1 MRYIFG
7 RVRPRSPR
15 RGTASTASTALTVI
29 AGAAAVMLVLSVP
42 LLTTAYVRLLPFT
55 AAAPGMAF
63 HVPSASKAADA
74 AASGTADDPA
84 TRAAAYLASQPEAVW
99 LTPEAMPIEMVGA
112 EVTALAAEAREQDAT
127 LVLVV
132 YGLPDRDC
140 GNQSAGGLDPAAY
153 DDWTLAIGDALRAAE
168 TPTVVIV
175 EPDAVALG
183 PECDGMTER
192 FAHIATAVTNLQART
207 AWLYLDGGHSN
218 WRPASEMARLISQI
232 GVTHMIRGFATN
244 VSNYNADAAEVM
256 YARSLSAHLGGLHAV
271 IDTSRNGAGATGEW
285 CNPGGRQ
292 VGQRSGSFGDDI
304 VDANLWIKPPGES
317 DGACNGGPPAGQWWP
332 DAATELTRSVG

>member
-7 RVRPRSPR
+7 RVRPRRPR
-15 RGTASTASTALTVI
+15 RGISTALTVI
-29 AGAAAVMLVLSVP
+29 AGAVAVLLVLSVP

-55 AAAPGMAF
+55 AATAGTAF
-63 HVPSASKAADA
+63 HVPAESKAADA
-74 AASGTADDPA
+74 AASGTADEPS
-84 TRAAAYLASQPEAVW
+84 TRAASFLAAQPTAVW
-99 LTPEAMPIEMVGA
+99 LTPEAQPIEAVGP

-140 GNQSAGGLDPAAY
+140 GNQSAGGLEPAAY
-153 DDWTLAIGDALRAAE
+153 DEWTLAIGDAVRVAE
-168 TPTVVIV
+168 TPTIVIV
-175 EPDAVALG
+175 EPDAVALA
-183 PECDGMTER
+183 PDCDGMTER

-218 WRPASEMARLISQI
+218 WRPASEMARLISQV

-256 YARSLSAHLGGLHAV
+256 YARTLSAHLGGLHAV
-271 IDTSRNGAGATGEW
+271 IDTSRNGAGASGEW
-285 CNPGGRQ
+285 CNPSGRL
-292 VGQRSGSFGDDI
+292 VGAGSGAFGDDI

-317 DGACNGGPPAGQWWP
+317 DGACNGGPAAGQWWP
-332 DAATELTRSVG
+332 EGAVELTRAVG